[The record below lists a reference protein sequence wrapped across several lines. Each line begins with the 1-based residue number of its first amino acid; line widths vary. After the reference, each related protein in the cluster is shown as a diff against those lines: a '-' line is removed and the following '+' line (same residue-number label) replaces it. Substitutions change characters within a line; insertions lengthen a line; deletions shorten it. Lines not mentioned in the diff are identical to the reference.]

1 MDQTPEQLFL
11 ENLPLIERLI
21 KFAVRRYHFSPEEA
35 EDFGGKVME
44 KLIEDGYARI
54 RKWKGKSSLPTFL
67 GTVVNRLALDYTDH
81 LWGKWTP
88 SAEATRLGPVALQL
102 DKLTSRDGRTFDEAC
117 EILRT
122 NHHVELSVAELREIW
137 VQLPPRS
144 PRQMAGEEELE
155 KVPDRRDS
163 PDDGLRAEERQE
175 TRRRVHAALKK
186 ALAELPAED
195 HVIIRMTSDLKTVEI
210 ARVLGLDQKRLY
222 RRIEKIKAFLRK
234 ILEEEGI
241 SAQDIEEALGVYE
254 E

>member
-11 ENLPLIERLI
+11 DHLPLAERLV

-35 EDFGGKVME
+35 EDFRGKVME
-44 KLIEDGYARI
+44 KLIEDDYARI

-117 EILRT
+117 EMLRT
-122 NHHVELSVAELREIW
+122 NYHVELSPPELLKLW
-137 VQLPPRS
+137 TQLPPRT
-144 PRQMAGEEELE
+144 PRKAAGEEELE
-155 KVPDRRDS
+155 KLTDPQDS
-163 PDDGLRAEERQE
+163 PEDRLTAAEKRKKGRRARSS
-175 TRRRVHAALKK
+175 
-186 ALAELPAED
+186 LATVLGKLSAED
-195 HVIIRMTSDLKTVEI
+195 RLIIRMTAQFKIVDI
-210 ARVLGLDQKRLY
+210 ARKLGLDQKQLY

-234 ILEEEGI
+234 ALEDEGI
-241 SAQDIEEALGVYE
+241 GPEAF
-254 E
+254 